1 MIPAYRLNA
10 QNTLYDCLIT
20 SWSDEIQC
28 CYLKKERKKMSS
40 IKDSKKQSALEMW
53 NSFKGLVYY
62 YCYY

>member
-1 MIPAYRLNA
+1 VG
-10 QNTLYDCLIT
+10 
-20 SWSDEIQC
+20 EI
-28 CYLKKERKKMSS
+28 LRNVRNWVGKGEMKKERKKMSS